1 VSPPDQHQSS
11 EEPQDADSVKLSP
24 PDQQQSSEELAA
36 VPSHI
41 FAENIRPPMVQ
52 VKLPEPDTRLDNTSQ
67 LVCCLA
73 LLKMPPSSDVK
84 LEPIALKWMETF
96 EKDKDEQERLR
107 GLATDVIRV
116 FKEEKIKDAKV
127 VAEVVCLA
135 PVLDKETFHDILREF
150 CSGIR
155 DSVLL
160 DFQQLEG
167 LAQLIQGADHGH
179 LDADDLIK
187 ILQLL
192 STRLKDTHKESSPQ
206 MCQLAMALS
215 NVLDAMVDTKVTGLD
230 RVKIQE
236 PLFSYLSEL
245 KKNDDPFL
253 EYQAAYAH
261 QALLYVP
268 NDESMWQAAR
278 RRTLKVALGVSGL
291 VSAVNSGDPKKFVK
305 GLKSVLEGI
314 SGESEISNV
323 FDNIKSTIKTVT
335 SMAKGFK
342 KPTEDLK
349 EGLGFGLKHAWY
361 PALREADAMIRAGEL
376 GNFKE
381 LVCEASCRRDPA
393 FQWGLCQR
401 LGEMAANPKWDGRTR
416 RNAIAFLGEI
426 YKNDKEWKPRF
437 DCVWKQRD
445 EVKKWI
451 LNILMQLSSLS
462 EKSSQCM
469 WN

>member
-1 VSPPDQHQSS
+1 M
-11 EEPQDADSVKLSP
+11 A
-24 PDQQQSSEELAA
+24 
-36 VPSHI
+36 
-41 FAENIRPPMVQ
+41 
-52 VKLPEPDTRLDNTSQ
+52 
-67 LVCCLA
+67 
-73 LLKMPPSSDVK
+73 PSSDAK
-84 LEPIALKWMETF
+84 LEPIALKWMETI

-107 GLATDVIRV
+107 GLAIDVIKT
-116 FKEEKIKDAKV
+116 FKTEGIKDAKV

-135 PVLDKETFHDILREF
+135 PVLDKKTFHVVLEEF
-150 CSGIR
+150 CLGIR

-179 LDADDLIK
+179 LDADDLIR
-187 ILQLL
+187 ILELL
-192 STRLKDTHKESSPQ
+192 RTRLGSTHQESLQ
-206 MCQLAMALS
+206 HVYRLTMAVS
-215 NVLDAMVDTKVTGLD
+215 NVLDAMVDTKVTDLN

-236 PLFSYLSEL
+236 PLSSYLSGL
-245 KKNDDPFL
+245 KKSDDPFL
-253 EYQAAYAH
+253 KYQAAYAH

-268 NDESMWQAAR
+268 NDESMWQAAT

-305 GLKSVLEGI
+305 GLKGILEGI

-323 FDNIKSTIKTVT
+323 FDDIKATVKTVT
-335 SMAKGFK
+335 SMAKGCK

-349 EGLGFGLKHAWY
+349 EGLGFGLKLAWY

-376 GNFKE
+376 DNFKE
-381 LVCEASCRRDPA
+381 LVCEASCRYDPA
-393 FQWGLCQR
+393 FQWGVCQR
-401 LGEMAANPKWDGRTR
+401 LGEMAANPKWDGKTR
-416 RNAIAFLGEI
+416 RNAMAFLGEI
-426 YKNDKEWKPRF
+426 YKNDYLWKSRY
-437 DCVWKQRD
+437 DCVLKQRD

-469 WN
+469 WDRPFSERS